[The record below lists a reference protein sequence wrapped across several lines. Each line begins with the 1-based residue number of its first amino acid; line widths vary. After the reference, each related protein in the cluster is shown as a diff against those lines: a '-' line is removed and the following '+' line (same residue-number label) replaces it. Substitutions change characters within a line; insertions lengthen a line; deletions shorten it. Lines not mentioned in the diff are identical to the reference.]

1 MSNNIKVIKLAV
13 TKVED
18 FQEKKGNQKWVF
30 WGKFNDYPQKLIKLF
45 NESAKHG
52 AIVTGKASY
61 VVGRG
66 VIHTNPT
73 AETDKFINKAN
84 PNDTLEVLLKKLA
97 LDYELFG
104 GYAILVVPNI
114 LKDKPASY
122 YHVDISKV
130 RLSEDCKTVFISDEW
145 ETAKTGKPKKAVR
158 EYPVF
163 DGSYQSESII
173 LYTCYRPNIGI
184 YPQPEYT
191 QGLAAIETDA
201 RVSNFHL
208 NNLRNGFFA
217 NKIINFNNGL
227 PSAEE
232 QDDIERAVQDKFTS
246 DENAGK
252 FMLAFNDGTERATTI
267 TDLSAGDFGD
277 QFSQLR
283 KDTEQEIFIAH
294 KIPSPMLFGV
304 RAEGQLG
311 GRNELLEAFE
321 LFKNTYVE
329 ERVLH
334 FENLINE
341 LGTLKGLPTGF
352 ELLPFVPMQMQMSE
366 NVMSQV
372 LTKDEIREMY
382 GFKAIDIKT
391 NLNAT
396 NDAINSLS
404 PLVANKVLESMTP
417 NEIRGLVAL
426 PPKED
431 GGIIPETQPAQF
443 KFNDVKE
450 IAVFSKYGSL
460 KEKFEKLNAVQVKH
474 LSMADM
480 DTFHISFNE
489 IQKEQGVNEY
499 EKGILKKIAQGQNP
513 KIEAKTEE
521 KLKGKKLIVTDRESG
536 AYKLT
541 ELGGLLLTEL
551 QPNRELAKLRT
562 VYEYVKRPDAS
573 GPDILPDGRTRGFC
587 EALVKSNKYFSR
599 EDINNIS
606 AELGYDVWTF
616 RGGWLTL
623 PNGNHRP
630 SCRHIWNAVLVAEK

>member
-13 TKVED
+13 TKIEEYS
-18 FQEKKGNQKWVF
+18 EKKTQNQKWVF

-184 YPQPEYT
+184 YPHPEYT

-227 PSAEE
+227 PSPEE
-232 QDDIERAVQDKFTS
+232 QDDIETAVQDKFTS

-304 RAEGQLG
+304 RVEGQLG

-334 FENLINE
+334 FQNLINE

-366 NVMSQV
+366 NVMTQV
-372 LTKDEIREMY
+372 LTKNEIREMY
-382 GFKAIDIKT
+382 GFET
-391 NLNAT
+391 LQ
-396 NDAINSLS
+396 
-404 PLVANKVLESMTP
+404 E
-417 NEIRGLVAL
+417 EL
-426 PPKED
+426 PAVPQSTE
-431 GGIIPETQPAQF
+431 F
-443 KFNDVKE
+443 KFSDVKE
-450 IAVFSKYGSL
+450 IAVFSKYGSS

-480 DTFHISFNE
+480 DTFHTSFNE

-513 KIEAKTEE
+513 KIEAQTEE

-606 AELGYDVWTF
+606 AELGYDVWAF